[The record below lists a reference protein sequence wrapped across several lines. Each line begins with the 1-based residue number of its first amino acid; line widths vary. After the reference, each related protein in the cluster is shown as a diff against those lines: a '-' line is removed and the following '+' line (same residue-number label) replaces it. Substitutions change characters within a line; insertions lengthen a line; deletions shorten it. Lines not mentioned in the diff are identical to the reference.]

1 MTSKEST
8 ESSRRDEVL
17 GAVVSVMRNK
27 GVMQARLQD
36 IGEELGISYTTL
48 YHYFPGRDR
57 LVAEVL
63 LWTIEKRRACL
74 DAATG
79 ESALER
85 LLDFVWRDLAE
96 APELKVAMPFLG
108 TLPADIRRPVERSRQ
123 ELRDAIIA
131 LLQQGVDEGSIRAC
145 HPETNG
151 ELILNYLERFV
162 LFDEWLATAARTK
175 RQTRVTREVMD
186 ILRHGILAA
195 DQSLEPSYLLPAGAD
210 LVGVPEGISPDFD
223 RYEQIMRTATR
234 AFNAEGAGASIPRM
248 AKQLGVSKTVIYHY
262 AMDKRDLLSQCYLRG
277 VGILERSHQI
287 AMDFGKSAVDE
298 IFIHRNNLFLFHASP
313 AGPFTLL
320 NALAYLHPQQR
331 RLLNMRNAAVR
342 ALSENRMQRAIAAGS
357 VRPDIDPQI
366 AQALF
371 GQALYG
377 LPAWYRDGFPLSVME
392 VARESGMLLFRG
404 LEP

>member
-1 MTSKEST
+1 MSIKESADI
-8 ESSRRDEVL
+8 SRREEVL
-17 GAVVSVMRNK
+17 TAVVSVMRNK

-63 LWTIEKRRACL
+63 QWTIDKRQACL
-74 DAATG
+74 SAATG
-79 ESALER
+79 DSALER

-108 TLPADIRRPVERSRQ
+108 GFPADIRRRITRRRQ
-123 ELRDAIIA
+123 GLLDEIIA
-131 LLQQGVDEGSIRAC
+131 LVQLGVDEGSIRPC

-151 ELILNYLERFV
+151 EVILNYLERFV
-162 LFDEWLATAARTK
+162 LFDEWLATAAKTK
-175 RQTRVTREVMD
+175 SQTRVTQEVMD
-186 ILRHGILAA
+186 ILRHGILTPG
-195 DQSLEPSYLLPAGAD
+195 QSIEPSYRLAAGTD

-223 RYEQIMRTATR
+223 RYEEIMRAATR
-234 AFNAEGAGASIPRM
+234 AFNQEGAGASIPRM
-248 AKQLGVSKTVIYHY
+248 AKQLGVSKTVVYHY

-277 VGILERSHQI
+277 VRILERSHQI
-287 AMDFGKSAVDE
+287 AMDFGTSAVDE
-298 IFIHRNNLFLFHASP
+298 IFIHRQNLFQFHASE

-320 NALAYLHPQQR
+320 NALGYLHPQQR
-331 RLLNMRNAAVR
+331 RVLNMRNAAVR
-342 ALSENRMQRAIAAGS
+342 AVSEDRMRRAIAAGA
-357 VRPDIDPQI
+357 VRPGIDPQI

-371 GQALYG
+371 GQVLYG
-377 LPAWYRDGFPLSVME
+377 LPSWYRDDFPLSVME
-392 VARESGMLLFRG
+392 VAQESGMLLFRG